1 MNWSE
6 ILLTIGCVVGISSGQ
21 LLFKKAAQAFDPSA
35 GWIVSVLNG
44 WLISAL
50 VLYGAATLLWIYVLR
65 TAPLALAYPLFALA
79 FMIVPVLSWMVLGE
93 PLRPMTLAG
102 GAIILVGVVIAVRG

>member
-6 ILLTIGCVVGISSGQ
+6 ILLTMGCVAAISSGQ
-21 LLFKKAAQAFDPSA
+21 LLFKKAAQTIDPSA

-44 WLISAL
+44 WLVSAL
-50 VLYGAATLLWIYVLR
+50 LLYGGATLLWIYILR
-65 TAPLALAYPLFALA
+65 TAPLALAYPLFALG
-79 FMIVPVLSWMVLGE
+79 FLIVPVLSWMLLGE